1 MIKII
6 LDLLP
11 YLFIAI
17 SANIMTGLY
26 FNLETMSYK
35 FDLKKLLIGIGKA
48 FIISYSFIATAVVYD
63 KIFGLVSVGDIELA
77 PDLLIKSAIVMYVG
91 KALLNLKDILQVE
104 KMIKEIEQ
112 EIDDELEEEI
122 TEIKY

>member
-11 YLFIAI
+11 YLFVAI

-26 FNLETMSYK
+26 FNLEKMKLK
-35 FDLKKLLIGIGKA
+35 FDLKKLLVGVGKA
-48 FIISYSFIATAVVYD
+48 FIISYSFIATAIAYD
-63 KIFGLVSVGDIELA
+63 KIFGLVSVGELELA

-91 KALLNLKDILQVE
+91 KALLNLKDILKVGD
-104 KMIKEIEQ
+104 I
-112 EIDDELEEEI
+112 IDNTNDEG
-122 TEIKY
+122 K